1 MTTTTETQAQW
12 AVGQNAVELNFY
24 ALNGNLM
31 ETQAHTLEATGNR
44 FNGYCV
50 TFNPYR
56 QFMGEIT
63 DFVKRQAWHT
73 VADGRY
79 GFNVAIAHGGESWK
93 RAKIS
98 VTVKKG
104 KVAIGR
110 VSTGFGR
117 GTCWGDLITIGEWK

>member
-1 MTTTTETQAQW
+1 MTTQTETQAQW
-12 AVGQNAVELNFY
+12 ALGENAVELKFY

-31 ETQAHTLEATGNR
+31 EAQPHTLMATGNR
-44 FNGYCV
+44 FSGFCV

-56 QFMGEIT
+56 QFMSEVE

-79 GFNVAIAHGGESWK
+79 AFNLVITHGGEDWR
-93 RAKIS
+93 RAKVS

-104 KVAIGR
+104 QVAVGR
-110 VSTGFGR
+110 VPTGFGC
-117 GTCWGDLITIGEWK
+117 GTCWGSLITISEWK